1 MEIIHES
8 FHDGVLNRRNLKKIA
23 QLKVGRGNGF
33 PLGGRATKRCVIEID
48 E

>member
-1 MEIIHES
+1 MEIIHEA
-8 FHDGVLNRRNLKKIA
+8 FHDGVTGRHNLNEIA